1 MKEQLE
7 KLQTLGLDVND
18 FYTIA
23 IWERELRLQ
32 GHVTKEL
39 LNKLKELD
47 FEIKF
52 EKDSNFIIAEKDN
65 VTCNLTF

>member
-7 KLQTLGLDVND
+7 KLLTLGLDVND

-52 EKDSNFIIAEKDN
+52 EKDINFIIEEKDN
-65 VTCNLTF
+65 VTCTLTF

>member
-7 KLQTLGLDVND
+7 KLLTLGLDVND

-39 LNKLKELD
+39 LNKLKSLD
-47 FEIKF
+47 FKLKYE
-52 EKDSNFIIAEKDN
+52 EDHDFIIAHKDN
-65 VTCNLTF
+65 VTCSLTF

>member
-7 KLQTLGLDVND
+7 KLQTLGLDLND

-39 LNKLKELD
+39 LNKLKLLN

-52 EKDSNFIIAEKDN
+52 EKDTNFIIAEKDN
-65 VTCNLTF
+65 VICNLCF

>member
-52 EKDSNFIIAEKDN
+52 EKDINFIIAEKDN
-65 VTCNLTF
+65 VTCTLTF